1 MDQGADSA
9 RRRGKAVRQ
18 RTRVLSTARQHPLR
32 ARLRYRFDSSLSKG
46 PLALVAWLAGL
57 TLMVA
62 LLGAVFLNI
71 IRAAFGGSLDRSL
84 PEDIWQALLRS
95 IDTGTFASDSQWPT
109 RVIALFITLSGI
121 FLAGSLIGIIA
132 SAIDQRV
139 ENLRRGRSAVIE
151 SGHTLILGWSSRLP
165 LIVRELVV
173 ANANAHNPSIVVLA
187 SEDKSDM
194 EEQLRER
201 VGSTENTRV
210 VCRTGSPWKPD
221 DLELVNMKGAKS
233 IIVLAG
239 SEGDAGVVKTILA
252 VKTLDPEFLRAHVVA
267 EFAHNDNARTIRAVT
282 DGRVLTINSDHVVAE
297 VTAQACHQGGLASV
311 FQELLDFEGDEIYIT
326 AVPEVVGRPY
336 GEALLAFDHC
346 SLIGRFTHDGVV
358 ELNPDAESR
367 FEEGDCVIAIA
378 ADDDQVRVTGF
389 AHLDT
394 PAPARPGD
402 SAEPPIRVLVVG
414 WSSFGPKVLA
424 EIDEFLSPG
433 SFVEVAVDEDLV
445 DVPEIA
451 GIDLQNAQLHV
462 HATTAGPEDLLRLDD
477 DEPFDQVIV
486 LGYRV
491 GMTVAEADAH
501 TLLTLLTLRK
511 LWPPDG
517 VHRPRIVAELLDQSN
532 VAIATTTG
540 VDDFIVSDALTSL
553 MIAQLSERAEL
564 QAVFDDLFDPE
575 GAVVEL
581 RSAEALVPHD
591 AVTFATVVA
600 AAMAQGASAIGYRL
614 ASTGRVVV
622 NPPKSALIELGPDD
636 QVLVVGLRAT

>member
-1 MDQGADSA
+1 M
-9 RRRGKAVRQ
+9 
-18 RTRVLSTARQHPLR
+18 VLVLW
-32 ARLRYRFDSSLSKG
+32 LG
-46 PLALVAWLAGL
+46 ALVLLSAFVG
-57 TLMVA
+57 A
-62 LLGAVFLNI
+62 LFLNV
-71 IRAAFGGSLDRSL
+71 IRATFGGSLDTSL
-84 PEDIWQALLRS
+84 TEDIWQALLRS
-95 IDTGTFASDSQWPT
+95 VDTGTFASDAQWPT
-109 RVIALFITLSGI
+109 RIIALLITVSGI

-139 ENLRRGRSAVIE
+139 ENLRKGRSAVVE
-151 SGHTLILGWSSRLP
+151 HGHTLILGWSSRLP
-165 LIVRELVV
+165 LIVQELVV
-173 ANANAHNPSIVVLA
+173 ANENIRDPAIVVLA
-187 SEDKSDM
+187 SEDKTRM
-194 EEQLRER
+194 EEELRER
-201 VGSTENTRV
+201 VGATGNTHV

-239 SEGDAGVVKTILA
+239 QEGDAGVVKTILA
-252 VKTLDPEFLRAHVVA
+252 IKTLDPEFLRAHVVA

-282 DGRVLTINSDHVVAE
+282 DGHVLTINSDHVVAE

-311 FQELLDFEGDEIYIT
+311 FHELLDFEGDEIYIGD
-326 AVPEVVGRPY
+326 VPDLIGHTY
-336 GEALLAFDHC
+336 GEALLAFDRC
-346 SLIGRFTHDGVV
+346 SLIGRFTRDGVV
-358 ELNPDAESR
+358 ELNPVPTTV
-367 FEEGDCVIAIA
+367 FEDGDHVIAIA
-378 ADDDQVRVTGF
+378 ADDDQVVVSGF
-389 AHLDT
+389 EPVDT
-394 PAPARPGD
+394 PVPARPGD

-414 WSSFGPKVLA
+414 WSAFGPKVLQ

-433 SFVEVAVDEDLV
+433 SFVEVSLDADLV
-445 DVPEIA
+445 DASEVE
-451 GIDLQNAQLHV
+451 GIVLANARLHV

-477 DEPFDQVIV
+477 EEPFDQVIV

-491 GMTVAEADAH
+491 GMSVAEADAR

-517 VHRPRIVAELLDQSN
+517 PHRPRIVAELLDQTN

-581 RSAEALVPHD
+581 RSAEALVPHE
-591 AVTFATVVA
+591 AVTFASVVA
-600 AAMAQGASAIGYRL
+600 AATAQHASAIGYRL

-622 NPPKSALIELGPDD
+622 NPRKDSLVELGPGD

>member
-1 MDQGADSA
+1 MQQDTESA
-9 RRRGKAVRQ
+9 GRRGKAVRQ
-18 RTRVLSTARQHPLR
+18 RTRVAGTARKHAFR
-32 ARLRYRFDSSLSKG
+32 ARMRYRFDSSLAKG
-46 PLALVAWLAGL
+46 PIILVVWLAGL
-57 TLMVA
+57 V
-62 LLGAVFLNI
+62 LLSAIVGAVFLNL
-71 IRAAFGGSLDRSL
+71 IRATFGGSLNASL

-95 IDTGTFASDSQWPT
+95 VDTGTFASDTQWPT
-109 RVIALFITLSGI
+109 RVIALLITLSGI

-151 SGHTLILGWSSRLP
+151 HGHTLILGWSSRLP
-165 LIVRELVV
+165 LIVSELVV
-173 ANANAHNPSIVVLA
+173 ANENVHDPAIVVLA
-187 SEDKSDM
+187 SEDKTHM
-194 EEQLRER
+194 EEDLRER
-201 VGSTENTRV
+201 VGQTGNTRV

-311 FQELLDFEGDEIYIT
+311 FQELLDFEGDEIYISD
-326 AVPEVVGRPY
+326 VPDLVGRSY
-336 GEALLAFDHC
+336 GEALLAFDRC

-358 ELNPDAESR
+358 ELNPAPSTR
-367 FEEGDCVIAIA
+367 FEEGDHVIAIA
-378 ADDDQVRVTGF
+378 GDDDQVVLSGF
-389 AHLDT
+389 ET
-394 PAPARPGD
+394 VEPPVPARPGD
-402 SAEPPIRVLVVG
+402 SVEPPIRVLVVG
-414 WSSFGPKVLA
+414 WSSFGPKVLH

-433 SFVEVAVDEDLV
+433 SFVEVAIDADIIDPATV
-445 DVPEIA
+445 A
-451 GIDLQNAQLHV
+451 GVELDNARLHV
-462 HATTAGPEDLLRLDD
+462 HATTAGPEDLLRLDN

-486 LGYRV
+486 LGYRT

-517 VHRPRIVAELLDQSN
+517 LHRPRIVAELLDQSN
-532 VAIATTTG
+532 VAIASTTG

-581 RSAEALVPHD
+581 RSAEALVPHE
-591 AVTFATVVA
+591 AISFATVVA
-600 AAMAQGASAIGYRL
+600 AAMSQGASAIGYRL
-614 ASTGRVVV
+614 SSTGRVVV
-622 NPPKSALIELGPDD
+622 NPRKDSLVELGPGD